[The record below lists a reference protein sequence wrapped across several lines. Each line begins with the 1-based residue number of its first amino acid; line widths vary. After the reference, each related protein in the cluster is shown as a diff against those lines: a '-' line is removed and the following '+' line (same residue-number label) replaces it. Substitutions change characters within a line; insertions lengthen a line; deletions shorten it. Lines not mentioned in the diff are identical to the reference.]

1 MATQQNLTR
10 TLKLI
15 RLLKQRPGKTLTQL
29 AQILDCDPRHARRY
43 MEALE
48 EAGYCIDKEGKR
60 PPRFYIFEDE
70 RKQQANFTEEEAQLL
85 QLALAALPDT
95 NPLLAPL
102 RQKIYRHS
110 TLLPL
115 AKSLADQHQGQVVA
129 QLAQAIRDR
138 RQVQLLRYYSANSN
152 SVSDRLIEP
161 HGFSD
166 HYTQLTAYEPESDT
180 VKTFKIQR
188 IEDVDLLETAQ
199 TRPPTEVPTD
209 PFDWPGDPVGIAL
222 QLTQMAHRLL
232 IEEHPLTQ
240 PDIRPNPTDE
250 LFPHTYTGTVRSWV
264 GVGRFVLGLPGQVKI
279 ESPTNFRA
287 YVRGRINEFSP

>member
-1 MATQQNLTR
+1 
-10 TLKLI
+10 
-15 RLLKQRPGKTLTQL
+15 
-29 AQILDCDPRHARRY
+29 

-85 QLALAALPDT
+85 QLALAALPDS
-95 NPLLAPL
+95 NPLLSPL
-102 RQKIYRHS
+102 RQKIYQHS

-115 AKSLADQHQGQVVA
+115 ANNLADQHQSQVVA

-188 IEDVDLLETAQ
+188 VEAVEILEIAQ
-199 TRPPTEVPTD
+199 TRPPAEVPTD
-209 PFDWPGDPVGIAL
+209 PFDWPGDPVRIAL
-222 QLTQMAHRLL
+222 RLTQMAHRLL
-232 IEEHPLTQ
+232 IEEHPLTR
-240 PDIRPNPTDE
+240 PDIQLNPTDE
-250 LFPHTYTGTVRSWV
+250 LFPYIYTGTVRSWV
-264 GVGRFVLGLPGQVKI
+264 GVGRFVLGLPGQVRI
-279 ESPTNFRA
+279 ESPAEFRA
-287 YVRGRINEFSP
+287 YVEGRINEFSP